1 MSFRARSASPK
12 SPPRSAS
19 VPAMAPG
26 FPTAKDGPRASSRSG
41 TVRSTRGQRNYAS
54 DMLVID
60 ILDAQQE
67 NPGLYSHLNLGEGP
81 GGFSWKELQELYRAK
96 PQGVKEALALCN
108 GRYNYVRNALDVK
121 FANMTPAQPM
131 QEPPA
136 GLAGPWK
143 LLGMLQ
149 KQKEQNDGQRSSGAT
164 SQGASSSQPPL
175 AQGHYTLLGKTPVI
189 KILRSRQ
196 ADPTLYPEAH
206 LGKGTEGRNRFTWAD
221 LQALHQANPK
231 GVQDALASGHGD
243 YNSVRQAFDTRLPF
257 MSDAELENE
266 PRGGLRASWRL
277 HGLLLKQKQQQQDAS
292 RRSSRANS
300 PR

>member
-131 QEPPA
+131 QEAPA
-136 GLAGPWK
+136 GLAGP
-143 LLGMLQ
+143 
-149 KQKEQNDGQRSSGAT
+149 
-164 SQGASSSQPPL
+164 
-175 AQGHYTLLGKTPVI
+175 
-189 KILRSRQ
+189 
-196 ADPTLYPEAH
+196 
-206 LGKGTEGRNRFTWAD
+206 
-221 LQALHQANPK
+221 
-231 GVQDALASGHGD
+231 
-243 YNSVRQAFDTRLPF
+243 
-257 MSDAELENE
+257 
-266 PRGGLRASWRL
+266 
-277 HGLLLKQKQQQQDAS
+277 
-292 RRSSRANS
+292 
-300 PR
+300 